1 MTDWHNTKTGDRVEF
16 TTRSVVGGNFTDL
29 MRNKDIW
36 MKYANRDNTNIGK
49 WVEFPIE
56 GPRVRKILTTA
67 DLEPM
72 IWRYIMSEPGEDWET
87 TGFDDSSWNEE
98 KPGFD
103 AIGTPYVI
111 VGTARDK
118 DQAQLINL

>member
-1 MTDWHNTKTGDRVEF
+1 MTDWHDTKTGDRVEF

-36 MKYANRDNTNIGK
+36 MKYANRDNTSIGE

-72 IWRYIMSEPGEDWET
+72 IWSYITSELGEDW
-87 TGFDDSSWNEE
+87 
-98 KPGFD
+98 
-103 AIGTPYVI
+103 
-111 VGTARDK
+111 
-118 DQAQLINL
+118 